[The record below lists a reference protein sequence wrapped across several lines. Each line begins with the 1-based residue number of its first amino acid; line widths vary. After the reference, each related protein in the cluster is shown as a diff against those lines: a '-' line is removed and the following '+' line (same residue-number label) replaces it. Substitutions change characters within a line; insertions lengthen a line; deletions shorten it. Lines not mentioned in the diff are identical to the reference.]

1 MNIPLRKTD
10 YAASNRYSSAQV
22 VGRPRIGSFL
32 LAVSLGL
39 FVMGSVEAAQAV
51 DIPAL
56 PVIHP
61 AIAAANPVLAKKR
74 KILVAE
80 RDALRTKSKQQ
91 YDSCSAVEEGTA
103 AEKACTE
110 WLDQLTKEVE
120 HHVKDTNDLATAI
133 SAAVT
138 IERKRLE
145 AQEEGLTQAIAKD
158 VTAVRNLGFDRRAE
172 DFEEWEKLATD
183 AKSELKHKFNV
194 EMAGLIASSA
204 KDKTLSFFKN
214 LNKAKVEG
222 WIAVLM
228 KQDPPPTEII
238 AMLRGMASVIEKDS
252 VRQRVAYDAKHLS
265 TLIENLTKSAQVS
278 GWKDG
283 LPVLLDI
290 VCDGVPDPAVAK
302 YCKVFKATAV
312 ATVASLYNNAAHRVA
327 LNEVERLTTMTE
339 TQLRAL
345 AKINELM
352 VKHVKERNEVRARL
366 KELVQPG

>member
-1 MNIPLRKTD
+1 MNIPLRKNSH
-10 YAASNRYSSAQV
+10 AASNRYSSAQV
-22 VGRPRIGSFL
+22 VGRPWIGSFV
-32 LAVSLGL
+32 LAVLLGL
-39 FVMGSVEAAQAV
+39 FVMGSVEAAHAV

-61 AIAAANPVLAKKR
+61 AIAAANPALVKKR
-74 KILVAE
+74 GILVTE

-91 YDSCSAVEEGTA
+91 YDSCSAVEEGTP
-103 AEKACTE
+103 AEKDCTE
-110 WLDQLTKEVE
+110 RLAQLTTEVAL
-120 HHVKDTNDLATAI
+120 HVKDTNDLATAI
-133 SAAVT
+133 SAAVA

-145 AQEEGLTQAIAKD
+145 AQEKSLTQAIAKD
-158 VTAVRNLGFDRRAE
+158 VTAVRGLGFDRRAE

-183 AKSELKHKFNV
+183 AKREFEHKVKAEATSLFASNV
-194 EMAGLIASSA
+194 EDRLLTG
-204 KDKTLSFFKN
+204 FKN

-238 AMLRGMASVIEKDS
+238 AVLRGMASVIEKDG
-252 VRQRVAYDAKHLS
+252 VRQKLADDAKHLAK
-265 TLIENLTKSAQVS
+265 LIKNVAKSSKVS
-278 GWKDG
+278 GWTDG

-290 VCDGVPDPAVAK
+290 VCDGVPDPTLAK
-302 YCKVFKATAV
+302 QCKAFKATANV
-312 ATVASLYNNAAHRVA
+312 TVASLYNNAARRVA

-339 TQLRAL
+339 NQLRAL

-366 KELVQPG
+366 RELA